1 MKAPFPLDGR
11 GLRNYLDARKRDAAV
26 LAAVRAIVMADAPWP
41 GAKWIGQ
48 RIGASQPA
56 VSRSLHRLRS
66 RGAIDFASTTQGL
79 RDIRV
84 TR

>member
-1 MKAPFPLDGR
+1 MKAPFPIDNR
-11 GLRNYLDARKRDAAV
+11 GLQNFLDARKRDAAV
-26 LAAVRAIVMADAPWP
+26 LAAVRAIVQTDVAWP

-56 VSRSLHRLRS
+56 VSRSLHRLRG
-66 RGAIDFASTTQGL
+66 RGAIDFVSTTHGL

-84 TR
+84 CQ